1 MLAMRICI
9 KLVHISLKERSKP
22 KISGVWYSPPSPDPE
37 PLSEKETEGE
47 GKKKKKTNENIAPGA
62 AVCSGTCHCKTLH
75 RCHIS

>member
-47 GKKKKKTNENIAPGA
+47 GKKKKEK
-62 AVCSGTCHCKTLH
+62 K
-75 RCHIS
+75 